1 MEKNT
6 YQNNN
11 ILYLITGLYCLA
23 LILFLAVWGYT
34 PTNDGDGYIEF
45 AQICIKNKQ
54 LYPCMALIQ
63 GYPFIWNIGA
73 INAVYASL
81 WLLQHYHYCCL
92 ILYIPS

>member
-63 GYPFIWNIGA
+63 GYPFIWNIGS
-73 INAVYASL
+73 INLTEIGRAS
-81 WLLQHYHYCCL
+81 CRERV
-92 ILYIPS
+92 